1 MTLLA
6 QICQVII
13 AIGIVNVWLL
23 RVNKSTP
30 YRGGEATNM
39 AEEFEAYGLPEWMM
53 KATGGVKLLFAALLI
68 AGIWYTEVAVVAAVG
83 MALLMVGAIAMH
95 LRVKDPLQ
103 KSMPAFGMLVMSAI
117 VVFAYA

>member
-39 AEEFEAYGLPEWMM
+39 AEEFEAYGLSEWMM
-53 KATGGVKLLFAALLI
+53 KATGAVKLLLAALLI
-68 AGIWYTEVAVVAAVG
+68 VGIWYTDVAVVAAVG

-103 KSMPAFGMLVMSAI
+103 KSMPAFGMLVMSVI